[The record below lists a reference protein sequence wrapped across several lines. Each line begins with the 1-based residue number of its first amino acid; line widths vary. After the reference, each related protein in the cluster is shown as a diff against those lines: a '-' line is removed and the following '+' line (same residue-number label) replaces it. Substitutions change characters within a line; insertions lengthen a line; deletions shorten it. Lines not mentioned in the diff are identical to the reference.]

1 MVKTSRLGGLKD
13 VIIVALGIVGFIV
26 FIYGFVSALYR
37 VFSWMWENDKEA
49 TINIL
54 LIIIG
59 LGLMYYAKKMIEK
72 EEVVKDVD
80 VVVWF
85 SAGVTDVK
93 LVFDELEIRRI
104 KYKGEY
110 VTLEFSDTEGR
121 KIISIIMMSDETRK
135 EVVKDG

>member
-1 MVKTSRLGGLKD
+1 MKD